1 MLFIYTEHIT
11 PRLQY
16 TCDFIF
22 NRVIP
27 TPYEFVSDQIVF
39 ENIKGAK
46 LNYSKKEILSSFQVI
61 PNGLLFETG
70 IKEQNNIS
78 SGTQRKFRLYA
89 NSQCDMLF
97 DVFSAVFYMISR
109 YEEYLL
115 FQVDSHERFE
125 ASQSILYK
133 HDCLDIP
140 IVDIWCFEL
149 KQKLQLAFPEL
160 KFEKREF
167 KYISTIDVDNNYAY
181 LGKSIYR
188 FFGASVKDILKRN
201 FKQFRQRKNVILRK
215 EKDPFDA
222 YAEQIELSRKSGNA
236 LIYFFLTID
245 KQTDR
250 DRSVPSHHPLF
261 WKILDVVRDQSIIGI
276 HPSYYSEC
284 EKKMTSEKEK
294 LKTILGFD
302 VEKSRQHYLRFN
314 IRTTPQWLI
323 DNGIKE
329 DYTMGFASHYGFRA
343 GTCTP
348 FQYYNL
354 EKEEVTT
361 LDMFPFAFM
370 DSVFYDYLKMSPVE
384 SEILMKSIIRE
395 VKEVQGLLISVWH
408 DRSFSEFHFPEWKAI
423 YSRLQ
428 NSLGHKAVN

>member
-22 NRVIP
+22 NRVIS

-39 ENIKGAK
+39 ENIRGAK
-46 LNYSKKEILSSFQVI
+46 LNYSTKDISSSFHLI
-61 PNGLLFETG
+61 PSGLLFETG
-70 IKEQNNIS
+70 IREQNNIS
-78 SGTQRKFRLYA
+78 TGTQRKFRLFA

-97 DVFSAVFYMISR
+97 DVFAAVFYMISR
-109 YEEYLL
+109 YEEYLIYKSD
-115 FQVDSHERFE
+115 QHERFE

-140 IVDIWCFEL
+140 VVDIWCFEL

-160 KFEKREF
+160 KFGKREF

-201 FKQFRQRKNVILRK
+201 VKQFRQRKNVILRK

-222 YAEQIELSRKSGNA
+222 YAEQIELSRKSGNT
-236 LIYFFLTID
+236 LIYFFLTVA

-250 DRSVPSHHPLF
+250 DRSLLSSHPLF
-261 WKILDVVRDQSIIGI
+261 GKMIDVIRGQAIAGI
-276 HPSYYSEC
+276 HPSYYSESQHQLS
-284 EKKMTSEKEK
+284 SEKEK

-302 VEKSRQHYLRFN
+302 VVKSRQHYLRFN

-323 DNGIKE
+323 EHEIKE

-348 FQYYNL
+348 FQYYDL

-361 LDMFPFAFM
+361 LEMFPFAFM

-384 SEILMKSIIRE
+384 SEILMKAIIRE
-395 VKEVQGLLISVWH
+395 VKEVQGVLISVWH
-408 DRSFSEFHFPEWKAI
+408 DRSFSEFHFPGWKVLYA
-423 YSRLQ
+423 SLQ
-428 NSLGHKAVN
+428 TSLGKKNIN